1 MQNFVYRRLYDF
13 AYASLR
19 MTMDIINWQK
29 CLSLHSTQHTPI
41 IESGNFQLL
50 PFIFK
55 KASVIYAYKSLHLC
69 RSLRTNIGINVGKN
83 RHEFLYLIIYIANKA
98 IPSEEIS
105 LRQKAVL
112 YSNLC
117 TLDKKA
123 PINSKKIWWLFAC
136 MKKGCTFAFEKCRKK
151 TFVFLRHFA
160 FIYQRVNYKNWHFP
174 GQLKFP
180 FDTSLCQVYCIALQK
195 C

>member
-1 MQNFVYRRLYDF
+1 MQNFVYRRF
-13 AYASLR
+13 FECAYASLR
-19 MTMDIINWQK
+19 MTIDIINWQK
-29 CLSLHSTQHTPI
+29 CLSLHSAQHTPI

-69 RSLRTNIGINVGKN
+69 RFLQTNIGINAGKN

-98 IPSEEIS
+98 FPSEEIL
-105 LRQKAVL
+105 LRKKAVL

-123 PINSKKIWWLFAC
+123 PINSKKIW
-136 MKKGCTFAFEKCRKK
+136 
-151 TFVFLRHFA
+151 
-160 FIYQRVNYKNWHFP
+160 
-174 GQLKFP
+174 
-180 FDTSLCQVYCIALQK
+180 
-195 C
+195 

>member
-1 MQNFVYRRLYDF
+1 
-13 AYASLR
+13 

-29 CLSLHSTQHTPI
+29 CLSLHSAQHAPI

-69 RSLRTNIGINVGKN
+69 RFLRTNIGINAGKN
-83 RHEFLYLIIYIANKA
+83 RHEYLYLIIYIANKTF
-98 IPSEEIS
+98 PSEEIS

-151 TFVFLRHFA
+151 TFLFLQHIR
-160 FIYQRVNYKNWHFP
+160 IRGQVVTSKMKNDI
-174 GQLKFP
+174 LNILLTK
-180 FDTSLCQVYCIALQK
+180 
-195 C
+195 